1 MSESALNLQI
11 PFLSR
16 QISHIGKY
24 THYTI
29 YMIYLL
35 YTLQQCGADS
45 TDEMGHSPWWLLFEL
60 PSWYPINLVK
70 SLQLIW
76 RSDTVDFI
84 YGTRY
89 SNEL

>member
-16 QISHIGKY
+16 QISHPGKY
-24 THYTI
+24 THHTI

-45 TDEMGHSPWWLLFEL
+45 TDEMGHSPGGYCLNYHPGTLSILSSNCNSFEDRI
-60 PSWYPINLVK
+60 P
-70 SLQLIW
+70 
-76 RSDTVDFI
+76 
-84 YGTRY
+84 
-89 SNEL
+89 